1 MKFGKSGSGDGE
13 FASPL
18 ELAIDSS
25 GNILV
30 VDTKNNRVQVF
41 NSDGIYVSQF
51 GNQGSISERLQDPV
65 GIAIDSDGNVYVPD
79 GRDADV
85 HVFSPIK

>member
-41 NSDGIYVSQF
+41 NSDGIYISQF

-79 GRDADV
+79 GKDADV
-85 HVFSPIK
+85 HVFSPIM

>member
-1 MKFGKSGSGDGE
+1 MENLLVLLK
-13 FASPL
+13 
-18 ELAIDSS
+18 LAIDSS

-41 NSDGIYVSQF
+41 NSDGIYISQF

-65 GIAIDSDGNVYVPD
+65 GIAIDSDGNVYVGD
-79 GRDADV
+79 GRDSDL
-85 HVFSPIK
+85 HVFSPVK

>member
-13 FASPL
+13 FTSPL

-41 NSDGIYVSQF
+41 NSDGIYISQF
-51 GNQGSISERLQDPV
+51 GNQGSISEILQDPV